1 MAKSVIFGGIK
12 MNFEEILPNL
22 KEGKLV
28 RRLSWS
34 NEQDN
39 VYLYF
44 DKLGC
49 LWKRS
54 PQKRYTKSELYVL
67 RLKDINASDWEVME
81 E

>member
-1 MAKSVIFGGIK
+1 MKL
-12 MNFEEILPNL
+12 EEIIPKL
-22 KEGKLV
+22 KESKLV
-28 RRLSWS
+28 RRKEWR
-34 NEQDN
+34 NKYDN

-54 PQKRYTKSELYVL
+54 PQNRYTKSELYVL
-67 RLKDINASDWEVME
+67 CLKDLNASDWEVIE

>member
-1 MAKSVIFGGIK
+1 
-12 MNFEEILPNL
+12 MNFEEIVHELR
-22 KEGKLV
+22 KGRLV
-28 RRLSWS
+28 RRLSW
-34 NEQDN
+34 NNKYDN

-49 LWKRS
+49 LWKKS

-67 RLKDINASDWEVME
+67 CLEDINASDWEVME